1 MDIDAGLLSPVSAG
15 TEVTAL
21 TSDRAYLQA
30 LLDAEA
36 ALARAQARLGTVP
49 PTAAAA
55 ITAAARTDR
64 IDLAGVAE
72 RARGGGNPVI
82 PLVPEL
88 TAAVREVD
96 PEAARYVHSGA
107 TSQDIL
113 DTALM
118 LVSRRALRVI
128 GADLDRTAAA
138 LGRLAARHRDTPAVG
153 RTLSQHAVPTTFG
166 LRAAGW
172 YELAATAAGRVGAL
186 AATLPVSLGGA
197 AGTLAGYVERARL
210 RSIVDDDPS
219 SFVDGLVAAYAAETG
234 LAEPVLPWHTLRV
247 PVADLGATLA
257 LVTGALGKFAVDVLG
272 MARTEVGEVAEP
284 AGEGRG
290 GSSAM
295 PQKRNPVLATL
306 IRSAALQVPALA
318 VVLAQSMLAED
329 ERPAGPWQAEWQPL
343 RDCLR
348 LAGGAA
354 ASAAEL
360 AEGLVVFPDRLRANL
375 ELTGSAV
382 VSERLAA
389 VLGAALGPP
398 TAREVLAR
406 ATAEAERTGA
416 PLAAVLAAV
425 PEVELTEAELARV
438 LDPLRYLGAA
448 GHLVDRALASH
459 STESGEVAT
468 PPG

>member
-1 MDIDAGLLSPVSAG
+1 VDIDAGLLSPVSAG

-21 TSDRAYLQA
+21 TSDLAYLQA

-49 PTAAAA
+49 PPAAAA

-64 IDLAGVAE
+64 VDLASVAE

-88 TAAVREVD
+88 TAAVRAVD
-96 PEAARYVHSGA
+96 PDAAGYVHSGA
-107 TSQDIL
+107 TSQDIM

-128 GADLDRTAAA
+128 GADLTRTAAA

-197 AGTLAGYVERARL
+197 AGTLAGYVEQARL
-210 RSIVDDDPS
+210 RSIVDDDPA

-234 LAEPVLPWHTLRV
+234 LAEPALPWHTLRV

-284 AGEGRG
+284 AAEGRG

-318 VVLAQSMLAED
+318 AVLAQSMLAED

-348 LAGGAA
+348 LTGGAA
-354 ASAAEL
+354 ATAAEL

-382 VSERLAA
+382 VSERVAA
-389 VLGAALGPP
+389 VLGARLGRDA
-398 TAREVLAR
+398 AREVLAR

-425 PEVELTEAELARV
+425 PEVELTEVELARV
-438 LDPLRYLGAA
+438 LDPLGYLGAA

-459 STESGEVAT
+459 SAG
-468 PPG
+468 

>member
-1 MDIDAGLLSPVSAG
+1 
-15 TEVTAL
+15 
-21 TSDRAYLQA
+21 
-30 LLDAEA
+30 
-36 ALARAQARLGTVP
+36 
-49 PTAAAA
+49 
-55 ITAAARTDR
+55 
-64 IDLAGVAE
+64 
-72 RARGGGNPVI
+72 
-82 PLVPEL
+82 
-88 TAAVREVD
+88 
-96 PEAARYVHSGA
+96 
-107 TSQDIL
+107 
-113 DTALM
+113 
-118 LVSRRALRVI
+118 
-128 GADLDRTAAA
+128 
-138 LGRLAARHRDTPAVG
+138 
-153 RTLSQHAVPTTFG
+153 
-166 LRAAGW
+166 
-172 YELAATAAGRVGAL
+172 
-186 AATLPVSLGGA
+186 
-197 AGTLAGYVERARL
+197 L

-354 ASAAEL
+354 ATAAEL

-416 PLAAVLAAV
+416 PIAAVLAAV

>member
-1 MDIDAGLLSPVSAG
+1 LAAARIGGVDIDAGLFSPVSAG

-36 ALARAQARLGTVP
+36 ALARAQARLGVVP
-49 PTAAAA
+49 PAAAAA
-55 ITAAARTDR
+55 ISAAARVDR
-64 IDLAGVAE
+64 VDLAAIAGQLG
-72 RARGGGNPVI
+72 GGGNPVI
-82 PLVPEL
+82 PLLPEL
-88 TAAVREVD
+88 TMAVRELD
-96 PEAARYVHSGA
+96 PDAARYVHSGA
-107 TSQDIL
+107 TSQDIV

-118 LVSRRALRVI
+118 LLSRRALRVI

-138 LGRLAARHRDTPAVG
+138 LARLAARHRDTPAVA
-153 RTLSQHAVPTTFG
+153 RTLSQQAVPTTFG

-172 YELAATAAGRVGAL
+172 YELAATAAGRVEEL
-186 AATLPVSLGGA
+186 TATLPVSLGGA
-197 AGTLAGYVERARL
+197 AGTLAGYVEQARL
-210 RSIVDDDPS
+210 RSVVDDDLV

-234 LAEPVLPWHTLRV
+234 LAEPVLPWHSLRV

-257 LVTGALGKFAVDVLG
+257 LVTGAVGKFAVDVLG

-284 AGEGRG
+284 VVEGRG

-318 VVLAQSMLAED
+318 AVLAQSMLAED
-329 ERPAGPWQAEWQPL
+329 ERSAGAWHAEWLPL

-354 ASAAEL
+354 ATAAEL

-375 ELTGSAV
+375 GLTGSAV

-389 VLGAALGPP
+389 VLGAALGKAA
-398 TAREVLAR
+398 ARDVLAR

-416 PLAAVLAAV
+416 PLAAVLAAE
-425 PEVELTEAELARV
+425 PEIELTDAELGGL
-438 LDPLRYLGAA
+438 LDPLGYLGAA
-448 GHLVDRALASH
+448 GHLVDRALARR
-459 STESGEVAT
+459 
-468 PPG
+468 PG

>member
-1 MDIDAGLLSPVSAG
+1 VDTDAGLFSPVSAG

-21 TSDRAYLQA
+21 TSDRAYLRA

-36 ALARAQARLGTVP
+36 ARARAQARLGAVP
-49 PTAAAA
+49 PPAAAAITAA

-64 IDLAGVAE
+64 IDLAAIAE
-72 RARGGGNPVI
+72 RVRGGGNPVI

-88 TAAVREVD
+88 TAAVRELD
-96 PEAARYVHSGA
+96 PDAARYVHSGA

-118 LVSRRALRVI
+118 VLSRRALGVI

-172 YELAATAAGRVGAL
+172 YELAATAAGRVRAL

-197 AGTLAGYVERARL
+197 AGTLAGYVEQARL
-210 RSIVDDDPS
+210 RSVVDDDPS

-295 PQKRNPVLATL
+295 AQKRNPVLATL

-318 VVLAQSMLAED
+318 AVLAQSMLAED
-329 ERPAGPWQAEWQPL
+329 ERPAGSWHAEWQPL

-354 ASAAEL
+354 ATAAEL

-375 ELTGSAV
+375 ELTGSAIL
-382 VSERLAA
+382 SERLVA
-389 VLGAALGPP
+389 VLGAALGKS
-398 TAREVLAR
+398 AAEELLAR
-406 ATAEAERTGA
+406 ATAEAERTGR

-425 PEVELTEAELARV
+425 PGNDLTEAELAAL

-448 GHLVDRALASH
+448 GHLVDRALAH
-459 STESGEVAT
+459 REG
-468 PPG
+468 

>member
-1 MDIDAGLLSPVSAG
+1 VDIDAGLFSPVSAG

-36 ALARAQARLGTVP
+36 ALARAQARLGAVP
-49 PTAAAA
+49 PAAAAA
-55 ITAAARTDR
+55 ITAAARADR
-64 IDLAGVAE
+64 VDLAGVAG

-82 PLVPEL
+82 PLVSEL
-88 TAAVREVD
+88 AAAVRDLD
-96 PEAARYVHSGA
+96 PGAASYVHSGA
-107 TSQDIL
+107 TSQDIV
-113 DTALM
+113 DTGLM
-118 LVSRRALRVI
+118 LLSRRALATI
-128 GADLDRTAAA
+128 EADLDRTAAA
-138 LGRLAARHRDTPAVG
+138 LARLAARHRDTPAVG

-172 YELAATAAGRVGAL
+172 YELAATAAGRVRAL

-197 AGTLAGYVERARL
+197 AGTLAGYLEQARL
-210 RSIVDDDPS
+210 RSIVDGDPA
-219 SFVDGLVAAYAAETG
+219 SFVDGLVAGYAAETG
-234 LAEPVLPWHTLRV
+234 LAEPVLPWHPLRV

-257 LVTGALGKFAVDVLG
+257 FVTGAVGKFAVDVLG

-284 AGEGRG
+284 AGAGRG

-318 VVLAQSMLAED
+318 AVLAQSMLAED

-375 ELTGSAV
+375 ELTGGAV
-382 VSERLAA
+382 VAERLAA
-389 VLGAALGPP
+389 VLGAALGPSS
-398 TAREVLAR
+398 ARELLAR
-406 ATAEAERTGA
+406 ATAEAERTGR
-416 PLAAVLAAV
+416 PLASVLASVLAPV
-425 PEVELTEAELARV
+425 PEVALGEVELAEL
-438 LDPLRYLGAA
+438 LDPVRYLGAA
-448 GHLVDRALASH
+448 GHLVDRALAARA
-459 STESGEVAT
+459 G
-468 PPG
+468 

>member
-1 MDIDAGLLSPVSAG
+1 VDIDAGLFSPVSAG

-36 ALARAQARLGTVP
+36 ALARAEAGLGVVP
-49 PTAAAA
+49 PAAAAA

-64 IDLAGVAE
+64 VDLAAVAE
-72 RARGGGNPVI
+72 QVRGGGNPVI
-82 PLVPEL
+82 PLVPLL
-88 TAAVREVD
+88 TAAVRAVD
-96 PEAARYVHSGA
+96 PDAARYVHSGA
-107 TSQDIL
+107 TSQDIV

-118 LVSRRALRVI
+118 LLSRRALRVI

-138 LGRLAARHRDTPAVG
+138 LRRLAVTHRDTPAVA

-172 YELAATAAGRVGAL
+172 YELASIAADRVDAL
-186 AATLPVSLGGA
+186 AAMLPVSLGGA
-197 AGTLAGYVERARL
+197 AGTMAGYVEQARL
-210 RSIVDDDPS
+210 RSIVDGDPG
-219 SFVDGLVAAYAAETG
+219 SFVDGLIAAYAAETG
-234 LAEPVLPWHTLRV
+234 LAEPVLPWHSLRV

-257 LVTGALGKFAVDVLG
+257 LVTGALGKFAVDVVEL
-272 MARTEVGEVAEP
+272 ARTEVGEVAEP

-295 PQKRNPVLATL
+295 PQKRNPVLATMV
-306 IRSAALQVPALA
+306 RSAALQVPALA
-318 VVLAQSMLAED
+318 AVLAQSMLAED
-329 ERPAGPWQAEWQPL
+329 ERPAGAWHAEWQPL

-354 ASAAEL
+354 ATAAEL
-360 AEGLVVFPDRLRANL
+360 AEGLVVSPERLRANL
-375 ELTGSAV
+375 DLTGGAV

-389 VLGAALGPP
+389 VLGEVLGKAA
-398 TAREVLAR
+398 AREVLAR
-406 ATAEAERTGA
+406 ATAEADRTGT

-425 PEVELTEAELARV
+425 LAAEPEVGPTEPELAG
-438 LDPLRYLGAA
+438 LADPLDYLGAA
-448 GHLVDRALASH
+448 GHLVDRTLADR
-459 STESGEVAT
+459 AR
-468 PPG
+468 

>member
-1 MDIDAGLLSPVSAG
+1 VDTDAGLFSPVSAG

-21 TSDRAYLQA
+21 TSDRAYLRA

-36 ALARAQARLGTVP
+36 ALARAQARLGAVP
-49 PTAAAA
+49 PPAAAAITAA

-64 IDLAGVAE
+64 IDLAAIAE
-72 RARGGGNPVI
+72 RVRSGGNPVI

-88 TAAVREVD
+88 TAAVRELD
-96 PEAARYVHSGA
+96 PDAARYVHSGA

-118 LVSRRALRVI
+118 VLSRRALGVI

-172 YELAATAAGRVGAL
+172 YELAATAAGRVRAL

-197 AGTLAGYVERARL
+197 AGTLAGYVEQARL
-210 RSIVDDDPS
+210 RSVVDDDPS

-247 PVADLGATLA
+247 PVADL
-257 LVTGALGKFAVDVLG
+257 
-272 MARTEVGEVAEP
+272 
-284 AGEGRG
+284 
-290 GSSAM
+290 
-295 PQKRNPVLATL
+295 
-306 IRSAALQVPALA
+306 AA
-318 VVLAQSMLAED
+318 VLAQSMLAED
-329 ERPAGPWQAEWQPL
+329 ERPAGSWHAEWQPL

-354 ASAAEL
+354 ATAAEL

-375 ELTGSAV
+375 ELTGSAIL
-382 VSERLAA
+382 SERLVA
-389 VLGAALGPP
+389 VLGAALGKS
-398 TAREVLAR
+398 AAEELLAR
-406 ATAEAERTGA
+406 ATAEAERTGR

-425 PEVELTEAELARV
+425 PGNDLTEAELAAL

-448 GHLVDRALASH
+448 GHLVDRALAH
-459 STESGEVAT
+459 REG
-468 PPG
+468 

>member
-1 MDIDAGLLSPVSAG
+1 VDIDAGLFSPVSAG
-15 TEVTAL
+15 TEVSAL

-36 ALARAQARLGTVP
+36 ALARAQARLGAVP
-49 PTAAAA
+49 ASAAAA

-64 IDLAGVAE
+64 VDLTAVAE

-82 PLVPEL
+82 PLLSEL
-88 TAAVREVD
+88 TAAVD
-96 PEAARYVHSGA
+96 PAASGYVHSGA
-107 TSQDIL
+107 TSQDIV

-138 LGRLAARHRDTPAVG
+138 LGRLAAAHRDTPAVG
-153 RTLSQHAVPTTFG
+153 RTLTQHAVPTTFG

-172 YELAATAAGRVGAL
+172 YELAAAAAGRVDAL
-186 AATLPVSLGGA
+186 ARTLPVSLGGA
-197 AGTLAGYVERARL
+197 AGTLAGYVEQARL
-210 RSIVDDDPS
+210 RSVVADDPAP
-219 SFVDGLVAAYAAETG
+219 FVDGLVAAYAAEAG
-234 LAEPVLPWHTLRV
+234 LAEPVLPWHTLRL

-257 LVTGALGKFAVDVLG
+257 VVTGAVGKFAVDVLG

-318 VVLAQSMLAED
+318 SVLAQSMLAED

-348 LAGGAA
+348 LAGGAVA
-354 ASAAEL
+354 AAAEL

-375 ELTGSAV
+375 ELTGMAV

-389 VLGAALGPP
+389 VLGAALGKSA
-398 TAREVLAR
+398 ARDVLAR
-406 ATAEAERTGA
+406 ATAEAERLDRPAAELLAEALAAEDGIDLTGA
-416 PLAAVLAAV
+416 
-425 PEVELTEAELARV
+425 ELSAL
-438 LDPLRYLGAA
+438 LDPVRYLGAA
-448 GHLVDRALASH
+448 GHLVDRAL
-459 STESGEVAT
+459 GRRD
-468 PPG
+468 G